1 MKSPDLLWNKILKLS
16 LAVPGVRIDRKNF
29 LRKELAPY
37 CTREKLELAI
47 RTSPA
52 VAGIPAPVLN
62 KIARKSI
69 ASHINM
75 VTLMSFATGLPGG
88 WWLAAAIPGDIIQ
101 YYYHVIVIVQKLVYL
116 HGWPELTSKDGDLDK
131 KTAGMLTLFIGAM
144 MGSVKAGEALHSI
157 SIKLALRSMARLPEA
172 ELSKYALFNIA
183 AQVAEWI
190 GLKITKKNFAKHA
203 VKIIPVA
210 GGIVAGGL
218 TYWSFRAM
226 TAKLNRYLARLPLAL
241 PPAGLPEKMEIRK
254 PEC

>member
-1 MKSPDLLWNKILKLS
+1 MKNPDLLWNKILKVS
-16 LAVPGVRIDRKNF
+16 LAVPGVKIDRKNF
-29 LRKELAPY
+29 LRKELTPY
-37 CTREKLELAI
+37 CTKEGIELAI

-52 VAGIPAPVLN
+52 AAGIPPFLLN

-69 ASHINM
+69 ASHIHM

-88 WWLAAAIPGDIIQ
+88 WWLAAAIPGDVIQ
-101 YYYHVIVIVQKLVYL
+101 YYYHIIVIVQKLVYL
-116 HGWPELTSKDGDLDK
+116 HGWPDLCGKDGELDR

-157 SIKLALRSMARLPEA
+157 AVKLTIRSLARLPEA
-172 ELSKYALFNIA
+172 ELSRYALFNLSTQIA
-183 AQVAEWI
+183 QWI

-210 GGIVAGGL
+210 GGVVAGGL

-226 TAKLNRYLARLPLAL
+226 TAKLNKYLAGLPLAL
-241 PPAGLPEKMEIRK
+241 PAVEEIEQEEIRK
-254 PEC
+254 IGY